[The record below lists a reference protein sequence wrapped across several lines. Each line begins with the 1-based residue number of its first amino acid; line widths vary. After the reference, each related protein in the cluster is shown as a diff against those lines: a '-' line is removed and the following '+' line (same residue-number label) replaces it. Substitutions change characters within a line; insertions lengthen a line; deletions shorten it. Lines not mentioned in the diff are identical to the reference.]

1 VFVAVNLATF
11 SYGTFVGWPSSAIP
25 ILQSNEAPKSR
36 DPVSE
41 DEASWIGSLMFVGF
55 LCGTPIFGCIADQ
68 FGRKTAA
75 LLTAVPAIASWLII
89 ILCSSVQFIF
99 VARFLAGLCTGGVL
113 LVVPIYVGE
122 ISEDCIRG
130 TLASYLAVFSNTGVL
145 FSYVI
150 GSYTLYHDFAIIC
163 LSVPVVFAVTF
174 FWMPETPVYLMRKG
188 EVKQAKRSLKWL
200 RGGKGKHLEEE
211 LCKMSLA
218 LKELQERNSSRNL
231 YKDLFVDQGVRR
243 ALIIGV
249 TVSATQMLSGIYV
262 ILSYT
267 TTIFQMTGSEISPQI
282 STMIVGS
289 LLAAAS
295 IIACPLMDRAGRKI
309 LLVSSEIVMA
319 ICLAVLGA
327 YFYLQGQG
335 VDLTDVGF
343 IPVLCLG
350 LHLFFFGA
358 GIGAVCMVLL
368 SEIFLPHV
376 RSISASISTFVMALL
391 AFIVTRFYNDLNNA
405 IGIHGSYWLF
415 AVCCFLGAVF
425 AVTSVPET
433 KNRNVYSIYAEL
445 SGEESRIIAVKKSY
459 NMTNAPNEYKL
470 QGVLSIT
477 K

>member
-1 VFVAVNLATF
+1 VNLATF

-25 ILQSNEAPKSR
+25 TLQSNEAPDSR
-36 DPVSE
+36 NPVSE
-41 DEASWIGSLMFVGF
+41 DDASWIGSLMFVGF

-68 FGRKTAA
+68 FGRKIAG
-75 LLTAVPAIASWLII
+75 LFTAVPAIASWLII
-89 ILCSSVQFIF
+89 ILCSSVELIF
-99 VARFLAGLCTGGVL
+99 VARFFAGLSTGGVL
-113 LVVPIYVGE
+113 LLVPIYVGE

-130 TLASYLAVFSNTGVL
+130 TLASYLAILANVGVL

-163 LSVPVVFAVTF
+163 LSIPVVFAVTF
-174 FWMPETPVYLMRKG
+174 LWMPETPVYLLRNG
-188 EVKQAKRSLKWL
+188 EVKQAKRSLQWL
-200 RGGKGKHLEEE
+200 RGGKGKYLEEE

-218 LKELQERNSSRNL
+218 LKEVQERSSSRSL
-231 YKDLFVDQGVRR
+231 FKDLFLDQGVRR

-249 TVSATQMLSGIYV
+249 AVSATQMLSGIYV

-267 TTIFQMTGSEISPQI
+267 TTIFQMTGSDISPQI
-282 STMIVGS
+282 STIIVGS

-295 IIACPLMDRAGRKI
+295 ILACPLMDRVGRKI

-319 ICLAVLGA
+319 VCLAVLGA

-335 VDLTDVGF
+335 VDLTNVGF
-343 IPVLCLG
+343 IPVACLG
-350 LHLFFFGA
+350 LHLFCFGA
-358 GIGAVCMVLL
+358 GIGAVSMVLL

-391 AFIVTRFYNDLNNA
+391 AFLVTRFYTDLNSA

-425 AVTSVPET
+425 AITYVPET
-433 KNRNVYSIYAEL
+433 KNRNVYSIYDEL
-445 SGEESRIIAVKKSY
+445 SGKESRITAAKKSY
-459 NMTNAPNEYKL
+459 NMHNAPNEYKL
-470 QGVLSIT
+470 QGVFSII